1 MSSMTPSDSFRGSHG
16 SHGSTD
22 TLTVDLAAIHQDTTW
37 PVDPDLV
44 ASFRAS
50 IRRGEPPLL
59 DLSLNRLRLAD
70 GASGLEIIDGMHRLE
85 ALRLEGVTTHS
96 AKVREYS
103 PQDAFYARIA
113 TSIGKPN
120 ELFRLRAERAL
131 REGFVQDVAEHLDG
145 ATLYQRGIAEDGT
158 PRPTP
163 RREPLPADPLLALG
177 TILWV
182 HFAAKPEVTEDW
194 ERYVLT
200 WLEDIAQRLGKTPA
214 WLRDEVLHITALLGE
229 DLPGKP
235 GKPAAERARLLLAI
249 PDDGIMRLAL
259 ARLKAEPKLTTTDL
273 RFALDIL
280 GCGPDVGRHNWLKP
294 RSLPEMRS
302 MLAHATLSQLA
313 RDYGHALKRAE
324 DAARAIRPPASSY
337 PQATTAP
344 TAPMLNP
351 APVSASGSHAH
362 APSTSPSSPS
372 APSPD
377 APDTLDAPLAPLV
390 PTPGVSQPGAQS
402 GTQPGTETGILPPS
416 VAGASSGSAD
426 RRAADESNN
435 PPPAGQESNT
445 VFGVVSARFGRAV
458 SHVEHETAVQRT
470 PPTPPA
476 TGNIGTS
483 SASPTSSAASADSF
497 LSAHR
502 LIDAVIGAL
511 HAFDQR
517 GGDWS
522 RSDIR
527 QELIQLRTLI
537 DTYLTRGADR
547 ART

>member
-1 MSSMTPSDSFRGSHG
+1 MSSMTLSDGSHG

-22 TLTVDLAAIHQDTTW
+22 TLTVDLTAIRQDTTW

-103 PQDAFYARIA
+103 PQDALYARIA

-131 REGFVQDVAEHLDG
+131 REGFVQDVAAQLDG
-145 ATLYQRGIAEDGT
+145 ATVYQRGVADDGT

-194 ERYVLT
+194 ERYVVT
-200 WLEDIAQRLGKTPA
+200 WLEDIAKRLGKTPA

-235 GKPAAERARLLLAI
+235 GKTAAERARLLLAI

-280 GCGPDVGRHNWLKP
+280 GCGPDVGRHHWLKP

-313 RDYGHALKRAE
+313 RDYSHALARAE
-324 DAARAIRPPASSY
+324 AAARAIRSSASSH
-337 PQATTAP
+337 PTTSTAP
-344 TAPMLNP
+344 TAPTWNP
-351 APVSASGSHAH
+351 PSMSVSGSHKA
-362 APSTSPSSPS
+362 STSASMLH
-372 APSPD
+372 PD
-377 APDTLDAPLAPLV
+377 APARGAS
-390 PTPGVSQPGAQS
+390 GASGASQPG
-402 GTQPGTETGILPPS
+402 TQTGPETRALPPMDAVES
-416 VAGASSGSAD
+416 SSSGD
-426 RRAADESNN
+426 RLAADEPVS
-435 PPPAGQESNT
+435 PQESNA

-458 SHVEHETAVQRT
+458 SHGEHETPIQR
-470 PPTPPA
+470 TPPA
-476 TGNIGTS
+476 TGNIGVS
-483 SASPTSSAASADSF
+483 PASPAPSAFPEDSF

-502 LIDAVIGAL
+502 LIDDLLGVL
-511 HAFDQR
+511 HAFDRR

-522 RSDIR
+522 RSDVRQDLIR
-527 QELIQLRTLI
+527 LRTLI
-537 DTYLTRGADR
+537 DTCLTRGADST
-547 ART
+547 RT

>member
-1 MSSMTPSDSFRGSHG
+1 MSSLTPPHDP
-16 SHGSTD
+16 TE
-22 TLTVDLAAIHQDTTW
+22 TLTVDLAAIRQDASW

-44 ASFRAS
+44 SSFRAS

-70 GASGLEIIDGMHRLE
+70 GASSLDIIDGMHRLE

-96 AKVREYS
+96 AKVRVYS

-113 TSIGKPN
+113 TSLGKPN
-120 ELFRLRAERAL
+120 DLFRQRAERAL
-131 REGFVQDVAEHLDG
+131 REGFVQDVATHLEG
-145 ATLYQRGIAEDGT
+145 ATIYQRGVTEDGA

-200 WLEDIAQRLGKTPA
+200 WLDDIAQRLGKTPA

-235 GKPAAERARLLLAI
+235 TAERARLLLAI

-273 RFALDIL
+273 RFALDML
-280 GCGPDVGRHNWLKP
+280 GCGPDVGRHSWLTP

-302 MLAHATLSQLA
+302 MLAHATLAQLA
-313 RDYGHALKRAE
+313 RDYTHALARAE
-324 DAARAIRPPASSY
+324 AASRAIRAPAPFTS
-337 PQATTAP
+337 PAATAP
-344 TAPMLNP
+344 TLTPLP
-351 APVSASGSHAH
+351 GGGASGPRTPPITSSA
-362 APSTSPSSPS
+362 APP
-372 APSPD
+372 PD
-377 APDTLDAPLAPLV
+377 APAPRGPQAGAP
-390 PTPGVSQPGAQS
+390 
-402 GTQPGTETGILPPS
+402 PPS
-416 VAGASSGSAD
+416 AAADGAKSTDPAAAD
-426 RRAADESNN
+426 PGAADEPIGPRDSA
-435 PPPAGQESNT
+435 P
-445 VFGVVSARFGRAV
+445 VFGVVSARFGRTG
-458 SHVEHETAVQRT
+458 SHSGRATRDTTQGT
-470 PPTPPA
+470 PPTTEN
-476 TGNIGTS
+476 TGV
-483 SASPTSSAASADSF
+483 SPDDAF

-502 LIDAVIGAL
+502 LTDALIGAWD
-511 HAFDQR
+511 AFDQR

-522 RSDIR
+522 RPDVR
-527 QELIQLRTLI
+527 QDLTRLRTLI
-537 DTYLTRGADR
+537 DAYLTRGADPTPHAPSR
-547 ART
+547 